1 VFREL
6 DDLPALTRPAKRT
19 AALLTKLLAQQLR
32 PLKVPGVPDFN
43 FSHASANRAANI
55 TPLTATADRAAA
67 SVHAKTSRP
76 YDKLGGNDSKVR
88 QSSDGLPR

>member
-1 VFREL
+1 MFREL

-19 AALLTKLLAQQLR
+19 GALLTKLLAQRLR

-67 SVHAKTSRP
+67 SVHGKTSRP
-76 YDKLGGNDSKVR
+76 
-88 QSSDGLPR
+88 Q